1 MMKNLLS
8 KLMALSLKKKII
20 TGLVV
25 AIIAASGITT
35 GIVVNRMLANDAKQV
50 TAKEKAKGKEKKP
63 EKVEEP
69 VDVQWNV
76 GVRHR

>member
-1 MMKNLLS
+1 MKNLLS

-63 EKVEEP
+63 KKVEEP